1 MAMTPLIVT
10 LLVAS
15 TSASA
20 LNHQALDQ
28 AKVTPVQ
35 KVIQML
41 NDMMAKG
48 KAEMED
54 EQVRFATFTQFCKS
68 TTTEKNQAIE
78 TTTAEIDD
86 LTADI
91 ASYGEE
97 IMTKEKEIAQHDDD
111 IGAWT
116 KEKEE
121 ATYAREKEHADFVV
135 EHQDYT
141 ESIDSV
147 ERAIESIEAGNKD
160 VTLLQQKSVLSNVAS
175 LAKVPEAA
183 KKVIMSFIQGDH
195 NRLEADLL
203 EVSAPQGKV
212 FESQSSG
219 ILDMVKGMG
228 EKMEDKREEVE
239 KEEMNKKHAFD
250 MIAQDLTDQIE
261 SNEQAR
267 SKKAAIKAQA
277 AEAKAQAEGD
287 LAAAKN
293 LLAED
298 QKFLSDLTQECETKT
313 RDYDKRQAVRQGE
326 IEAINKAIEIMSSSD
341 IGSGTQH
348 LPSLV
353 QSAPTLV
360 QLRSNSASV
369 SQKSVAE
376 FLSTRATKLHSKLL
390 SFVAVRAGDDPFK
403 KVTKMIKDMIQK
415 LMQEATEEA
424 EHKGFCD
431 TELTTNKQ
439 TRDSKTEE
447 SDELT
452 AESEKLTAD
461 IQQLAAE
468 IATLGEEIAALDAM
482 MAKAT
487 AIREAEKEKNKA
499 TIEDAKGAQ
508 AATQQALAVL
518 KEFYDKA
525 AVQGAAM
532 AQEKETPSSSINY
545 DERALQILDKTSL
558 LQKSSATQKPEM
570 EEGGYTGMGNGGV
583 MGMLEVIESDF
594 ARLLAETTA
603 DEEENAADYEKLS
616 NDTAE
621 DKAVKETDSKS
632 KTGEKT
638 RKESA
643 LASAQKD
650 LASTKEELKAA
661 MDYYEKLKPSCV
673 DAGISYEERVA
684 KRKEEIESLQ
694 EALKILSADAA

>member
-1 MAMTPLIVT
+1 
-10 LLVAS
+10 
-15 TSASA
+15 
-20 LNHQALDQ
+20 
-28 AKVTPVQ
+28 
-35 KVIQML
+35 
-41 NDMMAKG
+41 
-48 KAEMED
+48 
-54 EQVRFATFTQFCKS
+54 
-68 TTTEKNQAIE
+68 
-78 TTTAEIDD
+78 
-86 LTADI
+86 
-91 ASYGEE
+91 
-97 IMTKEKEIAQHDDD
+97 
-111 IGAWT
+111 
-116 KEKEE
+116 
-121 ATYAREKEHADFVV
+121 
-135 EHQDYT
+135 
-141 ESIDSV
+141 
-147 ERAIESIEAGNKD
+147 
-160 VTLLQQKSVLSNVAS
+160 
-175 LAKVPEAA
+175 
-183 KKVIMSFIQGDH
+183 
-195 NRLEADLL
+195 
-203 EVSAPQGKV
+203 
-212 FESQSSG
+212 
-219 ILDMVKGMG
+219 MVKGMG

-250 MIAQDLTDQIE
+250 M
-261 SNEQAR
+261 
-267 SKKAAIKAQA
+267 
-277 AEAKAQAEGD
+277 
-287 LAAAKN
+287 
-293 LLAED
+293 LAED
-298 QKFLSDLTQECETKT
+298 QKFLSDLTQDCEQTT
-313 RDYDKRQAVRQGE
+313 RDFEKRQGVRQGE

-341 IGSGTQH
+341 INSGTQH

-353 QSAPTLV
+353 QAPPLLA
-360 QLRSNSASV
+360 QLRSSSASV

-376 FLSTRATKLHSKLL
+376 FLTTRATKLHSKLL
-390 SFVAVRAGDDPFK
+390 SFVAVRAADDPFK

-461 IQQLAAE
+461 IQKLASE
-468 IATLGEEIAALDAM
+468 IATLGEEIAAIDAM

-487 AIREAEKEKNKA
+487 SIRETEKEKNKA

-508 AATQQALAVL
+508 AATQQAITVL

-532 AQEKETPSSSINY
+532 TQEKVNPQGPINY

-603 DEEENAADYEKLS
+603 DEQENAAEYETLS

-694 EALKILSADAA
+694 EALKILSEDAA

>member
-1 MAMTPLIVT
+1 MTKLIIALFLT
-10 LLVAS
+10 TVAGS
-15 TSASA
+15 SAA
-20 LNHQALDQ
+20 EVQAQ
-28 AKVTPVQ
+28 VTPVQ

-48 KAEMED
+48 KAEKED

-78 TTTAEIDD
+78 TTSAEIDD

-121 ATYAREKEHADFVV
+121 AAYAREKEHADFVV

-160 VTLLQQKSVLSNVAS
+160 VSLVQQKSVLSSVVS
-175 LAKVPEAA
+175 LPKVPAAA
-183 KKVIMSFIQGDH
+183 KKVIMSFLQGDH

-239 KEEMNKKHAFD
+239 KEEMNKKHAYD

-277 AEAKAQAEGD
+277 AESKAQAEGD

-298 QKFLSDLTQECETKT
+298 QKFLSDLTQECEQKS
-313 RDYDKRQAVRQGE
+313 RSFDKRQAVRQGE

-341 IGSGTQH
+341 VGSGTQH

-353 QSAPTLV
+353 QSAPSLA

-369 SQKSVAE
+369 SQRSVAD

-390 SFVAVRAGDDPFK
+390 SFVAVRAQDDPFK

-468 IATLGEEIAALDAM
+468 IATLGEEIAAIDAM

-487 AIREAEKEKNKA
+487 SIREAEKEKNKA

-532 AQEKETPSSSINY
+532 TQEKVEPQGAINY

-570 EEGGYTGMGNGGV
+570 EDSGYTGMGNGGV

-603 DEEENAADYEKLS
+603 DEQENAAEYEKLS
-616 NDTAE
+616 NDSAE

>member
-1 MAMTPLIVT
+1 MTKLIIALFLT
-10 LLVAS
+10 TVAGS
-15 TSASA
+15 SAA
-20 LNHQALDQ
+20 EVQAQ
-28 AKVTPVQ
+28 VTPVQ

-48 KAEMED
+48 KAEKED

-78 TTTAEIDD
+78 TTSAEIDD

-121 ATYAREKEHADFVV
+121 AAYAREKEHADFVV

-160 VTLLQQKSVLSNVAS
+160 VSLVQQKSVLSSVVS
-175 LAKVPEAA
+175 LPKVPAAA
-183 KKVIMSFIQGDH
+183 KKVIMSFLQGDH

-298 QKFLSDLTQECETKT
+298 QKFLSDLTQDCEQTT
-313 RDYDKRQAVRQGE
+313 RDFEKRQGVRQGE

-508 AATQQALAVL
+508 AATQQAIAVL

>member
-1 MAMTPLIVT
+1 MRLFIAV
-10 LLVAS
+10 LLAVVSGAS
-15 TSASA
+15 GSGQ
-20 LNHQALDQ
+20 QAR
-28 AKVTPVQ
+28 VTPVQ

-48 KAEMED
+48 KAEKED

-78 TTTAEIDD
+78 TTSAEIDD

-91 ASYGEE
+91 ASYGED

-160 VTLLQQKSVLSNVAS
+160 VSLVQQKTTLKNVAS
-175 LAKVPEAA
+175 LPKVPAET
-183 KKVIMSFIQGDH
+183 KKVIMSFLQGDH

-219 ILDMVKGMG
+219 VLDMVKGMG

-267 SKKAAIKAQA
+267 EKKAAIKAQA

-298 QKFLSDLTQECETKT
+298 QKFLSDLTQECEQKT

-326 IEAINKAIEIMSSSD
+326 IEAIQKAIEIMSSSD
-341 IGSGTQH
+341 VGSGTQH

-353 QSAPTLV
+353 QSSPSFA
-360 QLRSNSASV
+360 QLRSSSASV
-369 SQKSVAE
+369 SQKSVAD
-376 FLSTRATKLHSKLL
+376 FLTTRATKLHSKLL
-390 SFVAVRAGDDPFK
+390 SFVAVRAQDDPFK

-415 LMQEATEEA
+415 L
-424 EHKGFCD
+424 
-431 TELTTNKQ
+431 
-439 TRDSKTEE
+439 
-447 SDELT
+447 
-452 AESEKLTAD
+452 
-461 IQQLAAE
+461 AAE
-468 IATLGEEIAALDAM
+468 IGTLGEEIAALDAM

-487 AIREAEKEKNKA
+487 SIREAEKEKNKA

-532 AQEKETPSSSINY
+532 AQEENKVEPAGSINY

-558 LQKSSATQKPEM
+558 LQESSATQKPEM
-570 EEGGYTGMGNGGV
+570 EQGGYTGMGNGGV

-603 DEEENAADYEKLS
+603 DEQENAADYEKLS

-684 KRKEEIESLQ
+684 KRKEET
-694 EALKILSADAA
+694 

>member
-1 MAMTPLIVT
+1 MRLFIAV
-10 LLVAS
+10 LLAVVSGAS
-15 TSASA
+15 GSGQ
-20 LNHQALDQ
+20 QAR
-28 AKVTPVQ
+28 VTPVQ

-48 KAEMED
+48 KAEKED

-78 TTTAEIDD
+78 TTSAEIDD

-91 ASYGEE
+91 ASYGED

-160 VTLLQQKSVLSNVAS
+160 VALVQQKSVLSSVVS
-175 LAKVPEAA
+175 LPKVPAAA
-183 KKVIMSFIQGDH
+183 KKVIMSFLQGDH

-298 QKFLSDLTQECETKT
+298 QKFLSDLTQDCEQTT
-313 RDYDKRQAVRQGE
+313 RDFEKRQGVRQGE

-353 QSAPTLV
+353 QAPPSLA
-360 QLRSNSASV
+360 QLRSSSASV
-369 SQKSVAE
+369 SQKSVAD

-390 SFVAVRAGDDPFK
+390 SFVAVRAADDPFK

-439 TRDSKTEE
+439 PRDSKTEE

-452 AESEKLTAD
+452 AEAEKLSAD
-461 IQQLAAE
+461 VSKLSEE
-468 IATLGEEIAALDAM
+468 IAGLSDDIAALDAM

-487 AIREAEKEKNKA
+487 ANREAEKAKNVA
-499 TIEDAKGAQ
+499 TIEDAKG
-508 AATQQALAVL
+508 
-518 KEFYDKA
+518 
-525 AVQGAAM
+525 
-532 AQEKETPSSSINY
+532 
-545 DERALQILDKTSL
+545 
-558 LQKSSATQKPEM
+558 
-570 EEGGYTGMGNGGV
+570 
-583 MGMLEVIESDF
+583 
-594 ARLLAETTA
+594 
-603 DEEENAADYEKLS
+603 
-616 NDTAE
+616 
-621 DKAVKETDSKS
+621 
-632 KTGEKT
+632 
-638 RKESA
+638 
-643 LASAQKD
+643 
-650 LASTKEELKAA
+650 
-661 MDYYEKLKPSCV
+661 
-673 DAGISYEERVA
+673 
-684 KRKEEIESLQ
+684 
-694 EALKILSADAA
+694 

>member
-1 MAMTPLIVT
+1 MTPLIVT
-10 LLVAS
+10 LLVA
-15 TSASA
+15 SASA

-48 KAEMED
+48 KAEKED

-141 ESIDSV
+141 EYIDSV

-160 VTLLQQKSVLSNVAS
+160 VTLVQQKSVLGNVAS

-267 SKKAAIKAQA
+267 EKKASIKAQA
-277 AEAKAQAEGD
+277 AESKAQAEGD

-298 QKFLSDLTQECETKT
+298 QKFLSDLTQECEQKSA
-313 RDYDKRQAVRQGE
+313 DFDKRQEVRQGD
-326 IEAINKAIEIMSSSD
+326 IEAIQKAIEIMSSSD
-341 IGSGTQH
+341 IASGTQH
-348 LPSLV
+348 LPGLV
-353 QSAPTLV
+353 QTSPSFA
-360 QLRSNSASV
+360 QLRSSSSAFA
-369 SQKSVAE
+369 QKSVAD

-439 TRDSKTEE
+439 TRDAKTEE

-452 AESEKLTAD
+452 A
-461 IQQLAAE
+461 
-468 IATLGEEIAALDAM
+468 
-482 MAKAT
+482 
-487 AIREAEKEKNKA
+487 EAEKEKNKA

-508 AATQQALAVL
+508 AATQQALTVL

-525 AVQGAAM
+525 AVQGAA
-532 AQEKETPSSSINY
+532 AIQEQVNPQGPINY

-558 LQKSSATQKPEM
+558 LQKSSSTQKPEM

-603 DEEENAADYEKLS
+603 DEAENAAEYEKLS
-616 NDTAE
+616 NDSAE

-650 LASTKEELKAA
+650 LASTKEELSAA

-694 EALKILSADAA
+694 EALQILAADAA

>member
-1 MAMTPLIVT
+1 MRLFIAV
-10 LLVAS
+10 LLL
-15 TSASA
+15 ASA
-20 LNHQALDQ
+20 GVSAVDQ
-28 AKVTPVQ
+28 HTKVTPVQ

-48 KAEMED
+48 KAEKDD

-68 TTTEKNQAIE
+68 TSREKNEAIE
-78 TTTAEIDD
+78 TTAAEIDD

-91 ASYGEE
+91 SSYGEE
-97 IMTKEKEIAQHDDD
+97 IMTKEKEIAQHDTD
-111 IGAWT
+111 IGSWT
-116 KEKEE
+116 TEKEE
-121 ATYAREKEHADFVV
+121 ASYAREKEHADFVV
-135 EHQDYT
+135 EHRDYT

-160 VTLLQQKSVLSNVAS
+160 VSLVQQKTTLKNVAS
-175 LAKVPEAA
+175 LPKVPAET
-183 KKVIMSFIQGDH
+183 KKIIMSFLQGDH

-219 ILDMVKGMG
+219 VLDMVKGMG

-341 IGSGTQH
+341 IASGTQH

-353 QSAPTLV
+353 QAPPSLA
-360 QLRSNSASV
+360 QLRSSSASV
-369 SQKSVAE
+369 SQKSVAD

-390 SFVAVRAGDDPFK
+390 SFVAVRAADDPFK

-452 AESEKLTAD
+452 AEAEKLSAD
-461 IQQLAAE
+461 VSKLSEE
-468 IATLGEEIAALDAM
+468 IAGLSDDIAALDAM

-487 AIREAEKEKNKA
+487 ANREAEKAKNVA

-508 AATQQALAVL
+508 AATSQAMAVL

-525 AVQGAAM
+525 AVEGAAVQVNVQPEG
-532 AQEKETPSSSINY
+532 AINY
-545 DERALQILDKTSL
+545 DPRSIPILGGASL
-558 LQKSSATQKPEM
+558 LQTGEGKKAGQKPEM
-570 EEGGYTGMGNGGV
+570 DEGGYT
-583 MGMLEVIESDF
+583 
-594 ARLLAETTA
+594 
-603 DEEENAADYEKLS
+603 
-616 NDTAE
+616 
-621 DKAVKETDSKS
+621 
-632 KTGEKT
+632 
-638 RKESA
+638 
-643 LASAQKD
+643 
-650 LASTKEELKAA
+650 
-661 MDYYEKLKPSCV
+661 
-673 DAGISYEERVA
+673 
-684 KRKEEIESLQ
+684 
-694 EALKILSADAA
+694 

>member
-1 MAMTPLIVT
+1 MPMTLFIAV
-10 LLVAS
+10 LLAVGSGAS
-15 TSASA
+15 GSVQ
-20 LNHQALDQ
+20 QAQ
-28 AKVTPVQ
+28 VTPVQ

-48 KAEMED
+48 KAEKED

-160 VTLLQQKSVLSNVAS
+160 VTLLQQKAVLGNVAS

-183 KKVIMSFIQGDH
+183 KKVIMSFLQGDH

-277 AEAKAQAEGD
+277 AESKAQAEGD

-298 QKFLSDLTQECETKT
+298 QKFLSDLTQECECKS
-313 RDYDKRQAVRQGE
+313 RDFDKRQAVRQGE

-341 IGSGTQH
+341 IASGTQH

-353 QSAPTLV
+353 QSATSLA
-360 QLRSNSASV
+360 QLRSSSASV
-369 SQKSVAE
+369 AQKSVAD
-376 FLSTRATKLHSKLL
+376 FLSSRATKLHSKLL

-532 AQEKETPSSSINY
+532 TQEKVQPQGPIDY

-603 DEEENAADYEKLS
+603 DEQENAAEFEKLS
-616 NDTAE
+616 NDSAE

>member
-1 MAMTPLIVT
+1 MTPFIAALFVFG
-10 LLVAS
+10 AA
-15 TSASA
+15 ASA
-20 LNHQALDQ
+20 NEQRSVVVL
-28 AKVTPVQ
+28 VQ

-160 VTLLQQKSVLSNVAS
+160 VSLVQQKSVLSSVVS
-175 LAKVPEAA
+175 LPKVPAAA
-183 KKVIMSFIQGDH
+183 KKVIMSFLQGDH

-219 ILDMVKGMG
+219 VLDMVKGMG

-250 MIAQDLTDQIE
+250 MISQDLTDQIE

-267 SKKAAIKAQA
+267 DKKAAIKAQA

-298 QKFLSDLTQECETKT
+298 QKFLSDLTQECEQKS
-313 RDYDKRQAVRQGE
+313 RDFDKRQAVRQGE
-326 IEAINKAIEIMSSSD
+326 IEAIQKAIEIMSSSD
-341 IGSGTQH
+341 VGSGTQH

-360 QLRSNSASV
+360 QLRSSSASDA
-369 SQKSVAE
+369 QKSVAD
-376 FLSTRATKLHSKLL
+376 FLSSRATKLHSKLL

-468 IATLGEEIAALDAM
+468 IATLGEEIAAIDSM

-487 AIREAEKEKNKA
+487 SIREAEKEKNKA

-508 AATQQALAVL
+508 AATQQALTVL

-603 DEEENAADYEKLS
+603 DEQENAAEYEKLS
-616 NDTAE
+616 NDSAE
-621 DKAVKETDSKS
+621 GKAVKETDSKS

-673 DAGISYEERVA
+673 DAGISYEEP
-684 KRKEEIESLQ
+684 
-694 EALKILSADAA
+694 

>member
-1 MAMTPLIVT
+1 MTPLIVT
-10 LLVAS
+10 LLVA
-15 TSASA
+15 SASA

-48 KAEMED
+48 KAEKED
-54 EQVRFATFTQFCKS
+54 EQGRFATFTQFCKS

-175 LAKVPEAA
+175 LPKVPAAA
-183 KKVIMSFIQGDH
+183 KKVIMSFLQGDH

-239 KEEMNKKHAFD
+239 KEEMNKKHAYD

-298 QKFLSDLTQECETKT
+298 QKFLSDLTQECECKT

-353 QSAPTLV
+353 QNTPSFTQHLPSLV
-360 QLRSNSASV
+360 QN
-369 SQKSVAE
+369 
-376 FLSTRATKLHSKLL
+376 
-390 SFVAVRAGDDPFK
+390 
-403 KVTKMIKDMIQK
+403 
-415 LMQEATEEA
+415 
-424 EHKGFCD
+424 
-431 TELTTNKQ
+431 
-439 TRDSKTEE
+439 
-447 SDELT
+447 
-452 AESEKLTAD
+452 
-461 IQQLAAE
+461 
-468 IATLGEEIAALDAM
+468 
-482 MAKAT
+482 
-487 AIREAEKEKNKA
+487 
-499 TIEDAKGAQ
+499 
-508 AATQQALAVL
+508 
-518 KEFYDKA
+518 
-525 AVQGAAM
+525 
-532 AQEKETPSSSINY
+532 
-545 DERALQILDKTSL
+545 
-558 LQKSSATQKPEM
+558 
-570 EEGGYTGMGNGGV
+570 
-583 MGMLEVIESDF
+583 
-594 ARLLAETTA
+594 
-603 DEEENAADYEKLS
+603 
-616 NDTAE
+616 
-621 DKAVKETDSKS
+621 
-632 KTGEKT
+632 
-638 RKESA
+638 
-643 LASAQKD
+643 
-650 LASTKEELKAA
+650 
-661 MDYYEKLKPSCV
+661 
-673 DAGISYEERVA
+673 
-684 KRKEEIESLQ
+684 
-694 EALKILSADAA
+694 

>member
-1 MAMTPLIVT
+1 MTPLIVT
-10 LLVAS
+10 LLVA
-15 TSASA
+15 SASA

-68 TTTEKNQAIE
+68 TATEKTQAIE

-121 ATYAREKEHADFVV
+121 AAYAREKEHADFVV

-183 KKVIMSFIQGDH
+183 KKVIMSFVQGDH

-239 KEEMNKKHAFD
+239 KEEMNKKHAYD

-277 AEAKAQAEGD
+277 AESKAQAEGD

-298 QKFLSDLTQECETKT
+298 QKFLSDLTQECEQKS
-313 RDYDKRQAVRQGE
+313 RSFDKRQAVRQGE

-341 IGSGTQH
+341 VGSGTQH

-353 QSAPTLV
+353 QSAPSLA

-369 SQKSVAE
+369 SQRSVAD

-390 SFVAVRAGDDPFK
+390 SFVAVRAADDPFK
-403 KVTKMIKDMIQK
+403 KVTKMINDMIQK

-508 AATQQALAVL
+508 AATQQAIAVL

-603 DEEENAADYEKLS
+603 DEQENAAEYEKLS
-616 NDTAE
+616 NDSAE

>member
-1 MAMTPLIVT
+1 MRLFIAV
-10 LLVAS
+10 LLL
-15 TSASA
+15 ASA
-20 LNHQALDQ
+20 GVSAVDQ
-28 AKVTPVQ
+28 HTKVTPVQ

-48 KAEMED
+48 KAEKDD

-68 TTTEKNQAIE
+68 TSREKNEAIE
-78 TTTAEIDD
+78 TTAAEIDD

-91 ASYGEE
+91 SSYGEE
-97 IMTKEKEIAQHDDD
+97 IMTKEKEIAQHDTD
-111 IGAWT
+111 IGSWT
-116 KEKEE
+116 TEKEE
-121 ATYAREKEHADFVV
+121 ASYAREKEHADFVV
-135 EHQDYT
+135 EHRDYT

-160 VTLLQQKSVLSNVAS
+160 VSLVQQKSVLSNVAS

-267 SKKAAIKAQA
+267 SKKASIKAQA
-277 AEAKAQAEGD
+277 AESKAQAEGD

-298 QKFLSDLTQECETKT
+298 QKFLSDLTQECEQKSA
-313 RDYDKRQAVRQGE
+313 DFDKRQEVRQGE
-326 IEAINKAIEIMSSSD
+326 IEAIQKAIEIMSSND
-341 IGSGTQH
+341 VGGGTQH

-353 QSAPTLV
+353 QTAPSLA
-360 QLRSNSASV
+360 QLRTNTATV
-369 SQKSVAE
+369 AQRSVAD
-376 FLSTRATKLHSKLL
+376 FLASRATALNSKLL
-390 SFVAVRAGDDPFK
+390 SLLAVRAQDDPFK

-508 AATQQALAVL
+508 AATQQAIAVL

-532 AQEKETPSSSINY
+532 AQEKVNPQGPINY

-603 DEEENAADYEKLS
+603 DEQENAADYEKLS

-684 KRKEEIESLQ
+684 KRKEET
-694 EALKILSADAA
+694 

>member
-1 MAMTPLIVT
+1 MTPFFAV
-10 LLVAS
+10 LLVTGA
-15 TSASA
+15 TASA
-20 LNHQALDQ
+20 IDQQ

-48 KAEMED
+48 KAEKED

-68 TTTEKNQAIE
+68 TTTEKSQAIE
-78 TTTAEIDD
+78 TTSAEIDD

-147 ERAIESIEAGNKD
+147 ERAIESVEAGNKD
-160 VTLLQQKSVLSNVAS
+160 VALVQQKSALTTIAS
-175 LAKVPEAA
+175 LPKVPAAA
-183 KKVIMSFIQGDH
+183 KKVIMSFLQGDH

-219 ILDMVKGMG
+219 VLDMVKGMG

-298 QKFLSDLTQECETKT
+298 QKFLSDLTQECEQKS

-341 IGSGTQH
+341 VGSGTQH

-353 QSAPTLV
+353 QSAPSLA

-369 SQKSVAE
+369 SQRSVAD

-461 IQQLAAE
+461 IQQLVAE

-532 AQEKETPSSSINY
+532 TQEQEKAEPTGSINY

-558 LQKSSATQKPEM
+558 LQKSSATQRPGM
-570 EEGGYTGMGNGGV
+570 ETGGYTGMGNGGV

-603 DEEENAADYEKLS
+603 DEQENAAEYEKLS
-616 NDTAE
+616 NDSAE

-661 MDYYEKLKPSCV
+661 MDITRSSSPR
-673 DAGISYEERVA
+673 AW
-684 KRKEEIESLQ
+684 
-694 EALKILSADAA
+694 

>member
-1 MAMTPLIVT
+1 MRLFIAV
-10 LLVAS
+10 LLAVVSGAS
-15 TSASA
+15 GSGQ
-20 LNHQALDQ
+20 QAR
-28 AKVTPVQ
+28 VTPVQ

-147 ERAIESIEAGNKD
+147 ERAIESIEAGDKD
-160 VTLLQQKSVLSNVAS
+160 VALVQQKSALTNIAS
-175 LAKVPEAA
+175 LPKVPAAA
-183 KKVIMSFIQGDH
+183 KKVIMSFLQGDH

-203 EVSAPQGKV
+203 EVSAPQGKG

-219 ILDMVKGMG
+219 VLDMVKGMG

-267 SKKAAIKAQA
+267 SKKASIKAQA

-326 IEAINKAIEIMSSSD
+326 IDAINKAIEIMSSSTV
-341 IGSGTQH
+341 SGAADTH
-348 LPSLV
+348 LPGLIQASSL
-353 QSAPTLV
+353 A
-360 QLRSNSASV
+360 QLRSSG
-369 SQKSVAE
+369 Q
-376 FLSTRATKLHSKLL
+376 
-390 SFVAVRAGDDPFK
+390 
-403 KVTKMIKDMIQK
+403 
-415 LMQEATEEA
+415 
-424 EHKGFCD
+424 
-431 TELTTNKQ
+431 
-439 TRDSKTEE
+439 
-447 SDELT
+447 
-452 AESEKLTAD
+452 
-461 IQQLAAE
+461 
-468 IATLGEEIAALDAM
+468 
-482 MAKAT
+482 
-487 AIREAEKEKNKA
+487 
-499 TIEDAKGAQ
+499 
-508 AATQQALAVL
+508 
-518 KEFYDKA
+518 
-525 AVQGAAM
+525 
-532 AQEKETPSSSINY
+532 SS
-545 DERALQILDKTSL
+545 
-558 LQKSSATQKPEM
+558 
-570 EEGGYTGMGNGGV
+570 
-583 MGMLEVIESDF
+583 
-594 ARLLAETTA
+594 
-603 DEEENAADYEKLS
+603 
-616 NDTAE
+616 
-621 DKAVKETDSKS
+621 
-632 KTGEKT
+632 
-638 RKESA
+638 
-643 LASAQKD
+643 
-650 LASTKEELKAA
+650 
-661 MDYYEKLKPSCV
+661 
-673 DAGISYEERVA
+673 
-684 KRKEEIESLQ
+684 
-694 EALKILSADAA
+694 

>member
-1 MAMTPLIVT
+1 MTKLIIALFLT
-10 LLVAS
+10 TVAGS
-15 TSASA
+15 SAA
-20 LNHQALDQ
+20 EVQAQ
-28 AKVTPVQ
+28 VTPVQ

-48 KAEMED
+48 KAEKED

-78 TTTAEIDD
+78 TTSAEIDD

-141 ESIDSV
+141 ASIDSV
-147 ERAIESIEAGNKD
+147 ERAIETVESGNKD
-160 VTLLQQKSVLSNVAS
+160 VSLLQQKSALSSVAS
-175 LAKVPEAA
+175 MAKVPAAA
-183 KKVIMSFIQGDH
+183 KKVIMSFVQSGSDH
-195 NRLEADLL
+195 DRLEADLL
-203 EVSAPQGKV
+203 EISAPQGKV
-212 FESQSSG
+212 FESHSSG

-228 EKMEDKREEVE
+228 DKMEEKREEIE
-239 KEEMNKKHAFD
+239 KEEMNKKHSYD
-250 MIAQDLTDQIE
+250 MIAQDLVDQIE

-267 SKKAAIKAQA
+267 SKKASIKAQA
-277 AEAKAQAEGD
+277 AESKAQAEGD

-298 QKFLSDLTQECETKT
+298 QKFLSDLTQECEQKSA
-313 RDYDKRQAVRQGE
+313 DFDKRQEVRQGE
-326 IEAINKAIEIMSSSD
+326 IEAIQKAIEIMSSSD
-341 IGSGTQH
+341 IASGTQH
-348 LPSLV
+348 LPGLV
-353 QSAPTLV
+353 QTSPSFA
-360 QLRSNSASV
+360 QLRSSSSAFA
-369 SQKSVAE
+369 QKSVAD
-376 FLSTRATKLHSKLL
+376 FLSSRATALNSRLLSLLATRAQ
-390 SFVAVRAGDDPFK
+390 DDPFK

-439 TRDSKTEE
+439 TRDAKTEE

-461 IQQLAAE
+461 IQKLASE
-468 IATLGEEIAALDAM
+468 IATLGEEIAALDSM

-487 AIREAEKEKNKA
+487 SIREAEKEKNKA

-508 AATQQALAVL
+508 AATQQALTVL

-525 AVQGAAM
+525 AVQGAA
-532 AQEKETPSSSINY
+532 AIQEQVNPQGPINY

-558 LQKSSATQKPEM
+558 LQRSSSTQKPEM

-603 DEEENAADYEKLS
+603 DEAESAAEYEKLS

-643 LASAQKD
+643 LSAAQKD

>member
-1 MAMTPLIVT
+1 
-10 LLVAS
+10 
-15 TSASA
+15 
-20 LNHQALDQ
+20 
-28 AKVTPVQ
+28 
-35 KVIQML
+35 
-41 NDMMAKG
+41 
-48 KAEMED
+48 
-54 EQVRFATFTQFCKS
+54 
-68 TTTEKNQAIE
+68 
-78 TTTAEIDD
+78 
-86 LTADI
+86 
-91 ASYGEE
+91 
-97 IMTKEKEIAQHDDD
+97 
-111 IGAWT
+111 
-116 KEKEE
+116 
-121 ATYAREKEHADFVV
+121 
-135 EHQDYT
+135 
-141 ESIDSV
+141 
-147 ERAIESIEAGNKD
+147 
-160 VTLLQQKSVLSNVAS
+160 
-175 LAKVPEAA
+175 
-183 KKVIMSFIQGDH
+183 
-195 NRLEADLL
+195 
-203 EVSAPQGKV
+203 
-212 FESQSSG
+212 
-219 ILDMVKGMG
+219 
-228 EKMEDKREEVE
+228 
-239 KEEMNKKHAFD
+239 
-250 MIAQDLTDQIE
+250 
-261 SNEQAR
+261 
-267 SKKAAIKAQA
+267 
-277 AEAKAQAEGD
+277 
-287 LAAAKN
+287 
-293 LLAED
+293 
-298 QKFLSDLTQECETKT
+298 
-313 RDYDKRQAVRQGE
+313 
-326 IEAINKAIEIMSSSD
+326 
-341 IGSGTQH
+341 
-348 LPSLV
+348 
-353 QSAPTLV
+353 
-360 QLRSNSASV
+360 
-369 SQKSVAE
+369 
-376 FLSTRATKLHSKLL
+376 L
-390 SFVAVRAGDDPFK
+390 SFVAVRAADDPFK

-487 AIREAEKEKNKA
+487 AIREVEKEKNKA

-508 AATQQALAVL
+508 AATQQAIAVL

-603 DEEENAADYEKLS
+603 DEAENAADYEKLS

>member
-1 MAMTPLIVT
+1 MTKLIIALFLTSVSG
-10 LLVAS
+10 VA
-15 TSASA
+15 AIDQ
-20 LNHQALDQ
+20 QAQ
-28 AKVTPVQ
+28 VTPVQ

-160 VTLLQQKSVLSNVAS
+160 VSFVQQKSVLGSLAS
-175 LAKVPEAA
+175 LSKVPASA
-183 KKVIMSFIQGDH
+183 KKVIMSFLQGDH

-287 LAAAKN
+287 LAAAKT

-298 QKFLSDLTQECETKT
+298 QKFLSDLTQDCEQTT
-313 RDYDKRQAVRQGE
+313 RDFEKRQGVRQGE

-341 IGSGTQH
+341 VGSGTQH

-353 QSAPTLV
+353 QAPPSLA
-360 QLRSNSASV
+360 QLRSSSASV
-369 SQKSVAE
+369 SQKSVAD

-390 SFVAVRAGDDPFK
+390 SFVAVRAADDPFK

-508 AATQQALAVL
+508 AATQQAITVL

-594 ARLLAETTA
+594 ARLLSETTA
-603 DEEENAADYEKLS
+603 DEQENAADYEKLS

-650 LASTKEELKAA
+650 LASTKDELKAA

>member
-1 MAMTPLIVT
+1 MARFIVAV
-10 LLVAS
+10 LLLAVA
-15 TSASA
+15 TSSA
-20 LNHQALDQ
+20 LDVQ

-35 KVIQML
+35 KVVQML

-48 KAEMED
+48 KTEKED
-54 EQVRFATFTQFCKS
+54 EQVRFTTFTQFCKS
-68 TTTEKNQAIE
+68 TTTEKTQAIE

-111 IGAWT
+111 IGSWT

-121 ATYAREKEHADFVV
+121 ATHAREQEHADFVV
-135 EHQDYT
+135 EHKDYT
-141 ESIDSV
+141 ESIDAV

-160 VTLLQQKSVLSNVAS
+160 VALVQLSNVAS
-175 LAKVPEAA
+175 LANVSPAA
-183 KKVIMSFIQGDH
+183 KKVIMSFVQGDH

-219 ILDMVKGMG
+219 VLDMVKGLG
-228 EKMEDKREEVE
+228 EKMEDKRAEVE
-239 KEEMNKKHAFD
+239 KEEMNKKHAYD
-250 MIAQDLTDQIE
+250 MISQDLTDQIE
-261 SNEQAR
+261 SNEAAR

-277 AEAKAQAEGD
+277 AEAKAQSEGG
-287 LAAAKN
+287 LAAAKQ

-298 QKFLSDLTQECETKT
+298 QKFLSDLTQECEQKT
-313 RDYDKRQAVRQGE
+313 RDFDKRQAVRQGE
-326 IEAINKAIEIMSSSD
+326 IEAILKAIEILSSSD
-341 IGSGTQH
+341 VSSGTQH

-353 QSAPTLV
+353 QSAPSFV
-360 QLRSNSASV
+360 QVRSNSATAA
-369 SQKSVAE
+369 QRSVAV
-376 FLSTRATKLHSKLL
+376 FLRGRAAKLHSKLL
-390 SFVAVRAGDDPFK
+390 SFVAVRAQDDPFK
-403 KVTKMIKDMIQK
+403 KVAKMIKDMIQK

-439 TRDSKTEE
+439 TRDAKTEE
-447 SDELT
+447 SEELT

-461 IQQLAAE
+461 IKQLAEE
-468 IATLGEEIAALDAM
+468 IATLGEQIAALDAM

-487 AIREAEKEKNKA
+487 SMRATEKEKNKA

-508 AATQQALAVL
+508 AAVQQALAVL

-532 AQEKETPSSSINY
+532 AQEKAGEPTGPISY

-558 LQKSSATQKPEM
+558 LQKSSAMQKPEM
-570 EEGGYTGMGNGGV
+570 EEGGYTGMDNGGV

-603 DEEENAADYEKLS
+603 DEQEAAAEYEKLS
-616 NDTAE
+616 SESAE
-621 DKAVKETDSKS
+621 DKALKETDSKS

-650 LASTKEELKAA
+650 LASTKEELSAA

-694 EALKILSADAA
+694 EALQILAADAA